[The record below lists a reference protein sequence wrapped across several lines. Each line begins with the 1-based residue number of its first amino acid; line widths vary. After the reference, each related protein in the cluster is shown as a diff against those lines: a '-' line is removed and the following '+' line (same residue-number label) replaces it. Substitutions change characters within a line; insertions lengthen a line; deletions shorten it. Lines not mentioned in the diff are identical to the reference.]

1 MRFTTLL
8 PSLFALGALSTPVA
22 VAVANPGEIV
32 PGTSGNVPGTA
43 TWYCTFSYELL
54 FEHFTIEGHKWGAS
68 EEELRELIPGKITG
82 WHFQRIGEGWS
93 DFLLKVSG
101 FFSFIFFFFFGW
113 DWR

>member
-1 MRFTTLL
+1 MRFTALL
-8 PSLFALGALSTPVA
+8 PSLFALGALSSPVA

-101 FFSFIFFFFFGW
+101 FFRSFFVSVFVLVEG
-113 DWR
+113 